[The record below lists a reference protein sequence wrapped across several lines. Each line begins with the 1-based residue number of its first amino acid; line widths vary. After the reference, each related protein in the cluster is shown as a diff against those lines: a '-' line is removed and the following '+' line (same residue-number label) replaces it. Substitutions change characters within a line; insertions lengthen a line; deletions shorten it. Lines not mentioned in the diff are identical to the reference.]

1 MINRREFCGYLG
13 ALSLWRIEVVSAQTK
28 PPKLYAYVTC
38 GDNQW
43 NLDSLPV
50 DSPATVE
57 AIFEFLSK
65 TFHIKRVYWRGE
77 QDRMWSQYMHF
88 RSENPLYYDHF
99 VHWLGYLNNQL
110 KLNDIAVATAHHHGM
125 EIYIFDGLFDFGGT
139 ADTSGDGMYPYI
151 HEDRLRIEHPE
162 WVAIDRWGERVAPGP
177 IEFCYPEARQ
187 ALVSRYLHHV
197 TQYGYDGIFFY
208 TYVENCGA
216 RYLDEYGFN
225 EPIVKEYEHR
235 YGVDIRKYPFNKE
248 AWYRLRGE
256 YMTQFVGE
264 LHAALAAKGRK
275 LSLAIYPPTPNYP
288 EAWDGGRVDIPQ
300 GGNVYLDWEGW
311 VEKGIVDELFVWWR
325 GDQKALLNRMETV
338 CKGRRVE
345 LTVAANKPFDAG
357 WQSFMDAGVTP
368 VSVWAPG
375 FQIDRMS
382 LKSSTAEVLKNSDWR
397 WRMQGLADVTAGKL
411 KVEASEVAALTR
423 DPHVLVRRHAMFA
436 LGALQAEAYVGLLE
450 AGLTD
455 EESSVR
461 IASAVALGKVNGPE
475 SPRRMLEALQK
486 DNRFQMRLACVE
498 ALAAMKE
505 RALPVL
511 LEGLKSA
518 TPEVRDVCVRVLA
531 AEAPACEPNPSTQ
544 AERAACVPVP
554 GRNGLPGAQEALLS
568 VLRTEKED
576 LPLFYAINALA
587 GYRSPEVI
595 AALLLWLGQGPAKV
609 QMWVAQ
615 TLTQMASAMLPAQ
628 SKQMLTALAGLF
640 REFGDDCRRTDGAW
654 GWRTV
659 GNAMLAC
666 GAAGRDMLE
675 SMSTERRGA
684 DQRQDRWLAWA
695 AYQVLYVPQT
705 PEKNT
710 LCDEQQAIEIHEKYA
725 PPFPGRRA

>member
-1 MINRREFCGYLG
+1 MISRREFCCYIG
-13 ALSLWRIEVVSAQTK
+13 ALSLLRIELVSAESNS
-28 PPKLYAYVTC
+28 PHLYAYVTC

-77 QDRMWSQYMHF
+77 QDRMFLQYVHF

-99 VHWLGYLNNQL
+99 VNWLGYLHNHL
-110 KLNDIAVATAHHHGM
+110 KLNDIAVAAAHRHGM
-125 EIYIFDGLFDFGGT
+125 EIYIFDGLFDFGAT
-139 ADTSGDGMYPYI
+139 AETSGSGLYPNVR
-151 HEDRLRIEHPE
+151 EDRLRIEHPE
-162 WVAIDRWGERVAPGP
+162 WVAVDRWGERLAPGP

-187 ALVSRYLHHV
+187 ALISRYLHHV

-225 EPIVKEYEHR
+225 EPIVSEYERR
-235 YGVDIRKYPFNKE
+235 YGVDIRKHPFHKE

-264 LHAALAAKGRK
+264 LHGALAAKGKK

-288 EAWDGGRVDIPQ
+288 ESWDGSRVDIPQ

-311 VEKGIVDELFVWWR
+311 VEQRIIDELFVWWR
-325 GDQKALLNRMETV
+325 GEQKTLLNRMVKV
-338 CKGRRVE
+338 CKGSPVE
-345 LTVAANKPFDAG
+345 LTVATAKPFDG
-357 WQSFMDAGVTP
+357 EWEGLVEAGVTP

-375 FQIDRMS
+375 FEIDRMS
-382 LKSSTAEVLKNSDWR
+382 LEVSRAEALENADWR
-397 WRMQGLADVTAGKL
+397 WRMQALADVAAGKL
-411 KVEASEVAALTR
+411 KVEASAVAALSR
-423 DPHVLVRRHAMFA
+423 DSHVLVRRHAMFA
-436 LGALQAEAYVGLLE
+436 LGALQTEAYVALLE

-461 IASAVALGKVNGPE
+461 IAAAVALGKVNGPE
-475 SPRRMLEALQK
+475 SARRIVKALLK
-486 DNRFQMRLACVE
+486 DDRFQMRLACVE

-511 LEGLKSA
+511 LEGMTSTRA
-518 TPEVRDVCVRVLA
+518 AVREVCIRALA
-531 AEAPACEPNPSTQ
+531 AEAPGCAPSPLTQ
-544 AERAACVPVP
+544 PDRVGCVPVAT
-554 GRNGLPGAQEALLS
+554 NGLPGAQEALLS
-568 VLRTEKED
+568 VLRDEKED
-576 LPLFYAINALA
+576 LPLFHAVNALA

-595 AALLLWLGQGPAKV
+595 TALLLSLGPGTAKV
-609 QMWVAQ
+609 QMWIAQ
-615 TLTQMASAMLPAQ
+615 TLTQMAPAMSPEQLRD
-628 SKQMLTALAGLF
+628 MLTALAGLF
-640 REFGDDCRRTDGAW
+640 REFGDDSKRTDAAW

-659 GNAMLAC
+659 G
-666 GAAGRDMLE
+666 GGD
-675 SMSTERRGA
+675 G
-684 DQRQDRWLAWA
+684 QRQ
-695 AYQVLYVPQT
+695 
-705 PEKNT
+705 
-710 LCDEQQAIEIHEKYA
+710 
-725 PPFPGRRA
+725 